1 MRRLLPLVVLLLA
14 LAGAWTGVHA
24 QEPVTVVVQGPTA
37 VAPGSTHPFT
47 VLVAGGPA
55 AVEGGTFEISYVV
68 EGDNLVG
75 ADPQIPRILA
85 NRDGRFEFNVTSPEA
100 EGTIQLFVRATST
113 GQTSTLNETAETRY
127 LVNVFRP
134 IELRATLRNHGGAAA
149 LNVDV
154 RFYVDGAFVGNTTL
168 ARIGPGEQTEALVS
182 FIPVNVGIGRHTV
195 RVEADLDGDG
205 EISPERGE
213 LLVTE
218 FFYKSEETNLPAILG
233 TVTIFI
239 LAVLALILLA
249 IRRQRRLG

>member
-1 MRRLLPLVVLLLA
+1 MKRLFPLLVVLLA
-14 LAGAWTGVHA
+14 LAGAWAGVQA

-37 VAPGSTHPFT
+37 VAPGSTHLYT

-68 EGDNLVG
+68 EGDNTVG

-85 NRDGRFEFNVTSPEA
+85 NTEGRFEFNVTAPEA
-100 EGTIQLFVRATST
+100 EGTVQLFVRATST
-113 GQTSTLNETAETRY
+113 GETTRLNETAQTRY

-134 IELRATLRNHGGAAA
+134 IELRATIRNNGGAAA

-168 ARIGPGEQTEALVS
+168 ARIGAGEQTEALVS

-205 EISPERGE
+205 TISPERGE
-213 LLVTE
+213 LIVTE
-218 FFYKSEETNLPAILG
+218 FFYKSEDTNMPAILG
-233 TVTIFI
+233 TVTVF
-239 LAVLALILLA
+239 VLAFLVLILLA
-249 IRRQRRLG
+249 IRRQRRQG